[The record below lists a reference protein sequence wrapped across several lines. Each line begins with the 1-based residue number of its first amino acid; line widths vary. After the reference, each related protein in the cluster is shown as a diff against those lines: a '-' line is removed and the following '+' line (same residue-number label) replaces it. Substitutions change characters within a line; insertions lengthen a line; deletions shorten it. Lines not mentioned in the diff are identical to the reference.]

1 MSSNLIAEAI
11 ADAKAVRATA
21 LQNAKSALEEAF
33 STKVREA
40 LSEKL
45 KEEIAD
51 ENIEGAVDATT
62 VNADQDGGQKFNGHA
77 EEAVDVTADAGK
89 DAGLEV
95 DGHAEEE
102 SVTSEEIEEL
112 LKELEEDAQEAAPAP
127 VAPEVAPTPAP
138 VAPAPVAPEA
148 VPTPVAPEA
157 APAPVAPEAAPAPVA
172 EESDEEEVDLNEL
185 LQSINEDSEEEGEEE
200 SAKPDEEEE
209 TEEDESEVVA
219 ENKEFRKTIEFLRE
233 QLNEVN
239 LLNAKLLYTN
249 KLFKAN
255 GLNNAQKMKVIEA
268 FDLTKSIREVKIT
281 YAAMT
286 EALNLNKPAVSKTA
300 VITEGLSSKSI
311 GSTKPSV
318 ANVIVADANDMATR
332 FQKLAGITK

>member
-138 VAPAPVAPEA
+138 VAPAPVAPA
-148 VPTPVAPEA
+148 PVAPEA
-157 APAPVAPEAAPAPVA
+157 VPAPVAPEAVPAPVA

-185 LQSINEDSEEEGEEE
+185 LQSINEDSEEEAEEEEEE
-200 SAKPDEEEE
+200 SVKP
-209 TEEDESEVVA
+209 EEDESEVVA

>member
-148 VPTPVAPEA
+148 VPTPVAPES

-185 LQSINEDSEEEGEEE
+185 LQSINEDSEEEAEEEEEE
-200 SAKPDEEEE
+200 SVKP
-209 TEEDESEVVA
+209 EEDESEVVA

>member
-1 MSSNLIAEAI
+1 M
-11 ADAKAVRATA
+11 
-21 LQNAKSALEEAF
+21 
-33 STKVREA
+33 
-40 LSEKL
+40 
-45 KEEIAD
+45 
-51 ENIEGAVDATT
+51 
-62 VNADQDGGQKFNGHA
+62 
-77 EEAVDVTADAGK
+77 
-89 DAGLEV
+89 
-95 DGHAEEE
+95 
-102 SVTSEEIEEL
+102 
-112 LKELEEDAQEAAPAP
+112 
-127 VAPEVAPTPAP
+127 
-138 VAPAPVAPEA
+138 
-148 VPTPVAPEA
+148 
-157 APAPVAPEAAPAPVA
+157 
-172 EESDEEEVDLNEL
+172 
-185 LQSINEDSEEEGEEE
+185 
-200 SAKPDEEEE
+200 
-209 TEEDESEVVA
+209 
-219 ENKEFRKTIEFLRE
+219 
-233 QLNEVN
+233 NEVN